1 MISFRKVQKKDLNLL
16 LVSLDY
22 PPNDGGISRISGDII
37 RSLVTKGYL
46 TSVLTFSTSQ
56 NNASKRPN
64 ADYLNISKLK
74 GLRDLQLIYN
84 VFKVGREKRILATV
98 WNPGATL
105 AMLAGAKRVSILV
118 HGTEILEYNDKPFRS
133 WLRRIVLERANHVI
147 CNSKFNEKLV
157 NKIAPK
163 AKTYV
168 INPGINLERF
178 KVSSEK
184 NKIRQKLNLPLD
196 KKILLTVS
204 RLVESKDHAT
214 VLKAISLLSD
224 YQRSKILYV
233 IIGKGLMLKKLMT
246 LTRELKI
253 VDQVRYVGFQDD
265 SLPLWYQASDLF
277 VLTSSGVEGFGIT
290 FIEAQA
296 SGVAVIGTRCG
307 GIPDAVCEGEGG
319 WLINEKDTLA
329 LASHLKKLITNP
341 ELIEEQ
347 GKLGLARVK
356 REFNLD
362 NYTSKLIELIFKG

>member
-1 MISFRKVQKKDLNLL
+1 MISFKKFQKKDLNLL

-46 TSVLTFSTSQ
+46 TSVLTFYTNQ

-84 VFKVGREKRILATV
+84 VFKVRREKRILATV

-105 AMLAGAKRVSILV
+105 AMLAGARRVSILV

-133 WLRRIVLERANHVI
+133 WLRRMVLERANQVI
-147 CNSKFNEKLV
+147 CNSKFNQKLV

-178 KVSSEK
+178 KVFYEK
-184 NKIRQKLNLPLD
+184 NKIRQKLDLPLD

-204 RLVESKDHAT
+204 RLVESKDHST

-233 IIGKGLMLKKLMT
+233 IIGKGHMLKKLMA
-246 LTRELKI
+246 LTNELKI
-253 VDQVRYVGFQDD
+253 VDQVKFVGFQDD
-265 SLPLWYQASDLF
+265 NLPLWYQASDLF

-362 NYTSKLIELIFKG
+362 NYTSKLVELIFKG